1 MRPSR
6 LLLLLAS
13 LIALGS
19 LALVI
24 LPGAPAE
31 AVPVMWGVLA
41 FSVLLDVVLTPGR
54 RRFALDAPQTR
65 ELFVGETVDLGFAL
79 RPADSISSGGGVARM
94 PISAVARMAWPA
106 GLDGPPQFVLAP
118 DGAALGATITI
129 HARRRGH
136 FALEELAV
144 MRRSRLG
151 LLDMVARYACPTR
164 LVVVP
169 NVRAITSGEIDVQIA
184 TEAFGSRAALTR
196 GEGSEFHQLR
206 DFVSGMDS
214 RTIDYKRSAR
224 HGVLVAREM
233 RAEKN
238 HNIVLALD
246 NGHLMREEI
255 AGLPKIDHMINAALA
270 LGWAGIQGGDLVG
283 LYAFDARPRLYLPPN
298 GGRHAFAQLRAR
310 AAELSYRAIETNH
323 TLAMTHLGQRL
334 SRRCLVVVFSDFVDT
349 TTAELLVENVE
360 VLNRRHVVVF
370 VSVRDPLLQGY
381 QRRAAANLGEVAAAV
396 AASGLERERRLVLEK
411 LARLGVFVVDT
422 DPGGITARLVS
433 TYLTI
438 KARELI

>member
-6 LLLLLAS
+6 LLLLIAS
-13 LIALGS
+13 LIALAS

-24 LPGAPAE
+24 VPGAPAD
-31 AVPVMWGVLA
+31 AVPAIWGLLA
-41 FSVLLDVVLTPGR
+41 LAVIADVVITPGR
-54 RRFALDAPQTR
+54 RCFALDAPATR
-65 ELFVGETVDLGFAL
+65 EMFVGEASDLTFVL
-79 RPADSISSGGGVARM
+79 RPAGDRGRGAAG
-94 PISAVARMAWPA
+94 PGSAMLRAAWPV
-106 GLDGPPQFVLAP
+106 GLDGPPQFVLQP
-118 DGAALGATITI
+118 QGARSSATVTI
-129 HARRRGH
+129 HARRRGN
-136 FALEELAV
+136 FALGEVAV
-144 MRRSRLG
+144 LRSSRLR
-151 LLDMVARYACPTR
+151 LVDLVASYPCPTR

-184 TEAFGSRAALTR
+184 TEAFGSRAALSR

-206 DFVSGMDS
+206 DFVAGMDS

-224 HGVLVAREM
+224 HGALVAREM
-233 RAEKN
+233 RTEKN

-283 LYAFDARPRLYLPPN
+283 LYAFDARPRLYLPPG

-310 AAELSYRAIETNH
+310 AADLSYRSIETNH

-360 VLNRRHVVVF
+360 VLNRHHVVVF
-370 VSVRDPLLQGY
+370 VSMRDPLLTGY
-381 QRRAAANLGEVAAAV
+381 QRRAAGDIGEVAAAV
-396 AASGLERERRLVLEK
+396 AAAGLDRERRLVLEK
-411 LARLGVFVVDT
+411 LARLGVFIVDT
-422 DPGGITARLVS
+422 DPGGVTARLVS
-433 TYLTI
+433 TYLNI

>member
-6 LLLLLAS
+6 LLLLIAG
-13 LIALGS
+13 LIALAS
-19 LALVI
+19 LALVVP
-24 LPGAPAE
+24 PGAPAE
-31 AVPVMWGVLA
+31 LIPAVWAALGLAVLA
-41 FSVLLDVVLTPGR
+41 DVVLTPGR
-54 RRFALDAPQTR
+54 RRFILEAPATR
-65 ELFVGETVDLGFAL
+65 ELFVGDAATLDFRLAAAKGAG
-79 RPADSISSGGGVARM
+79 RGPGSSVVR
-94 PISAVARMAWPA
+94 IAWPGGLA
-106 GLDGPPQFVLAP
+106 GPSQFMLHPAGHVSSVQV
-118 DGAALGATITI
+118 TVE
-129 HARRRGH
+129 ARRRGD
-136 FALEELAV
+136 FALGEAAV
-144 MRRSRLG
+144 MRRSRLR
-151 LLDMVARYACPTR
+151 LLDVVAAYPCPTR

-184 TEAFGSRAALTR
+184 TEAFGSRAALVR

-206 DFVSGMDS
+206 DFVAGMDS

-224 HGVLVAREM
+224 HGALVAREM

-255 AGLPKIDHMINAALA
+255 AGLAKIDHMINAALA

-298 GGRHAFAQLRAR
+298 GGRRAFAQLRAR

-349 TTAELLVENVE
+349 TTAELLVENVA
-360 VLNRRHVVVF
+360 VLNRHHVMVF
-370 VSVRDPLLQGY
+370 VSIRDPLLAGY
-381 QRRAAANLGEVAAAV
+381 RHRPVGNLSDVAGAVAAA
-396 AASGLERERRLVLEK
+396 GLERERRLVLER